1 MRVAVIGRTY
11 LVAANRAKWR
21 HLPADISL
29 TLVTPPA
36 VPHPLG
42 VYRAEP
48 AAEWPHV
55 IAPAAMA
62 DRLSGFAFAPVPLW
76 RALRRVR
83 PDLIQIDE
91 EPSSLAVLQAL
102 WLSRLLGAALI
113 FFTWENLLTRFP
125 APFSAVRRLTLAGA
139 AGAIA
144 GSSQAAALLR
154 QSGFSRPIATIPQLG
169 VDAEAFAPRPA
180 DARRAELGLDA
191 FTVGTV
197 GRLVA
202 EKGVLTLLEAL
213 RRLAGDWR
221 WLIVG
226 RGPLRAELE
235 RQAAEYG
242 LAGRLRWV
250 DTVPHQQVAGYMN
263 ALDTFVL
270 PSQPTPRW
278 TEQFGHV
285 LIEAMA
291 CGVPVIGSDA
301 GAIPEVIGD
310 AGLLFPAGDAAALA
324 EHLARLRAEP
334 ALRSELAQ
342 RGRARVLAH
351 YTDAAI
357 AGRTVAFW
365 REVCPCA

>member
-1 MRVAVIGRTY
+1 MRVAVVGRTY

-21 HLPADISL
+21 YLPADIAL

-48 AAEWPHV
+48 AAEWPHTL
-55 IAPAAMA
+55 APAWNAG
-62 DRLSGFAFAPVPLW
+62 RLSGFAFAPWPLG
-76 RALRRVR
+76 RALRRAR
-83 PDLIQIDE
+83 PDLIQLDE
-91 EPSSLAVLQAL
+91 EPSSLAALQTL
-102 WLSRLLGAALI
+102 WLSRRLGARLV

-125 APFSAVRRLTLAGA
+125 FPFNLARRLTLAGA
-139 AGAIA
+139 DAAIA
-144 GSSQAAALLR
+144 GNAGAAGLLR
-154 QSGFSRPIATIPQLG
+154 QSGFQRNVAIIPQLG
-169 VDAEAFAPRPA
+169 VDAERFAPRPA
-180 DARRAELGLDA
+180 ASVRAELGLDA
-191 FTVGTV
+191 FTVGYV
-197 GRLVA
+197 GRLA
-202 EKGVLTLLEAL
+202 PEKGLTTLLEAL
-213 RRLAGDWR
+213 GRLAGDWR
-221 WLIVG
+221 WLLIG
-226 RGPLRAELE
+226 RGPLRTPLE
-235 RQAAEYG
+235 EAAAARG

-263 ALDTFVL
+263 ALDVLVL
-270 PSQPTPRW
+270 PSQPAPRW

-291 CGVPVIGSDA
+291 SGVPVIGSDA

-324 EHLARLRAEP
+324 ERLERLRAAP
-334 ALRSELAQ
+334 ALRRELAE
-342 RGRARVLAH
+342 RGRARVLERF
-351 YTDAAI
+351 TDAAI